1 MMHPAVKTRRQPKTP
16 QATKTS
22 LTASRKRKLK
32 NLDSSPDNG
41 VRLDAPRLST
51 TEKVRRVTGTKK
63 VTVTE
68 LTCLHKSI

>member
-1 MMHPAVKTRRQPKTP
+1 MMHPVVKTRRQPKTP

-41 VRLDAPRLST
+41 VRLDAPR
-51 TEKVRRVTGTKK
+51 
-63 VTVTE
+63 
-68 LTCLHKSI
+68 